1 MIGMTR
7 DEQELWDERVSIM
20 LAEVNPAGLTDSQV
34 DDLHT
39 AIDVVAT
46 KQILDQRQRNIE
58 QRART
63 KQTGFTFTG
72 SR

>member
-1 MIGMTR
+1 MTTMTT
-7 DEQELWDERVSIM
+7 DEREQWDERVSIM

-58 QRART
+58 QMA
-63 KQTGFTFTG
+63 KKNQSAFKWGEK
-72 SR
+72 